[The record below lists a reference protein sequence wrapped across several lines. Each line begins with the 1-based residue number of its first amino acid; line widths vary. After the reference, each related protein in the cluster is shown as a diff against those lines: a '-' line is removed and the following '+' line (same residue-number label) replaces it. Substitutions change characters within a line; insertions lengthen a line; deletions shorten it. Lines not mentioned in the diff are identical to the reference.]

1 MPIIGLWS
9 CPTELKRSSFWQKD
23 TRTALTGYFTSCFRL
38 GSIALPARL
47 ENENSLLVVTVVRA
61 WGNGTL
67 AFRSKFSLAHRSNSL
82 SLFSVRPVIC
92 YATLFCF
99 ANLGRIYEQRRVLLA
114 HCRYLGH
121 MRASQTV
128 WFQYNS
134 VGIGHLSYDKDKLSS
149 SFFNNIVFFYST

>member
-92 YATLFCF
+92 YATVFCF
-99 ANLGRIYEQRRVLLA
+99 TNLGCIYEQRRVLLYSSA
-114 HCRYLGH
+114 LSLSRPHARKPNCVASVQQRRNWSLILRLG
-121 MRASQTV
+121 
-128 WFQYNS
+128 
-134 VGIGHLSYDKDKLSS
+134 
-149 SFFNNIVFFYST
+149 